1 MDMNITFMFVMI
13 VSVNENQMVTE
24 HKNRKLLVIWTT
36 RSYLAQTREITLYT
50 CEENDAFIGNEY
62 IFLKFH
68 VNFWYK
74 CVKYQFD
81 DQFNL
86 INFLIGN
93 TNNTGEFRIFFLIG
107 NSYQLR
113 FRVFFGSEGGSV
125 LFFLIWKLCTLLDIL
140 KFITNPQFCTLNS
153 FFFLISANTNSST
166 ISCFNLTLVLQAQKF
181 CIFKSPFYSNR
192 QVLFFF
198 NMDTFLHAIWNIM
211 LFNRFTK
218 WISVSLCWPLI

>member
-1 MDMNITFMFVMI
+1 M
-13 VSVNENQMVTE
+13 Q
-24 HKNRKLLVIWTT
+24 
-36 RSYLAQTREITLYT
+36 
-50 CEENDAFIGNEY
+50 
-62 IFLKFH
+62 
-68 VNFWYK
+68 
-74 CVKYQFD
+74 YQFD
-81 DQFNL
+81 DKFNL

-125 LFFLIWKLCTLLDIL
+125 LFFLIWKLCTLLDKL

-153 FFFLISANTNSST
+153 FFFSISANTNSST

-192 QVLFFF
+192 PVYFFLIWIHFCTLFEIQCFSIVLQNGFQC
-198 NMDTFLHAIWNIM
+198 
-211 LFNRFTK
+211 LF
-218 WISVSLCWPLI
+218 VDPLYI